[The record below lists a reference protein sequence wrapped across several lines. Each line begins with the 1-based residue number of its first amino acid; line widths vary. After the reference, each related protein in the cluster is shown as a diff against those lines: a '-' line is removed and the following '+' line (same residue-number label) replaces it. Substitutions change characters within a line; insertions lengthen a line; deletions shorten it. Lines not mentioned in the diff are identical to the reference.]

1 MTAAFDPG
9 RYLRY
14 DEMTAQLK
22 AWAEAYPGLC
32 RLEEIGRSAEGRSI
46 WALTLTNQATGPDS
60 EKPGYLI
67 DANTHAGEVTGG
79 AAAMY
84 TIHWLL
90 TGYGSEPVAT
100 EILDTRAFY
109 VVPRIAVDGVEFYL
123 TTPYYLRS
131 SPKLYP
137 VAEELPGLHPQD
149 LNGDGMIL
157 QMRIPHPDGDWKAD
171 GGDPRLMIRRAPEE
185 RGAGPYYKLYAEGL
199 VREWNG
205 KGIPATPRKW
215 GMDFNRNY
223 PAFWNPEGQQPGA
236 GPYPLSEPETR
247 ALAQFL
253 LSHPNIGAYVAYH
266 TTGGVLLRPPS
277 NGGDEKIDQGDL
289 EVFKRIGELCQ
300 RYSGYPCKS
309 TYDAFGYPG
318 QEAMVKGADD
328 WAYEHL
334 GVQAYTFELWDRDG
348 RAGAKGY
355 AQIGVKGLLAMK
367 QADVVAD
374 ERKRLAWNDAE
385 LGGKGF
391 IPWTPFEHP
400 QLGPVEIGGWDP
412 KFALQNPPPGPILVE
427 EITKA
432 AAFTFQHALATP
444 RLAAELKAVRLGEGL
459 YKLSARIRNTG
470 GLATNVTSMAVQMK
484 AAPPIEVR
492 LEGAAT
498 ILNGK
503 AKQEVGHLEG
513 WAVTGGRPA
522 KDEVWVDWIVRAEA
536 GAVIAVTASTPRAGK
551 AVAEVTLA

>member
-1 MTAAFDPG
+1 MTAAFDSG

-14 DEMTAQLK
+14 DEMTAQLR
-22 AWAEAYPGLC
+22 AWAEGYPGLC
-32 RLEEIGRSAEGRSI
+32 RLAEIGRSAEGRTI
-46 WALTLTNQATGPDS
+46 WAVTLTNQATGPDS

-79 AAAMY
+79 AAAIY
-84 TIHWLL
+84 SIHWLL
-90 TGYGSEPVAT
+90 TGYGLDPIAT

-109 VVPRIAVDGVEFYL
+109 VVPRIAVDGAEFYL
-123 TTPYYLRS
+123 STPYYLRS
-131 SPKLYP
+131 SARLYP
-137 VAEELPGLHPQD
+137 APEELPGLHPAD
-149 LNGDGMIL
+149 VNADGMIL
-157 QMRIPHPDGDWKAD
+157 QMRLVHPDGDWRAD
-171 GGDPRLMIRRAPEE
+171 EADPRLMVRRQPEG
-185 RGAGPYYKLYAEGL
+185 RGEGPFYKLYPEGEM
-199 VREWNG
+199 RQWDG
-205 KGIPATPRKW
+205 KGISVTPRKW

-223 PAFWNPEGQQPGA
+223 PAFWNPEGKQPGA

-277 NGGDEKIDQGDL
+277 NGADDKIDQADL
-289 EVFKRIGELCQ
+289 EVFKRIGELCE
-300 RYSGYPCKS
+300 RASGYPCKS
-309 TYDAFGYPG
+309 TYEAFGYPG

-334 GVQAYTFELWDRDG
+334 GVQAYTYELWDLNG

-355 AQIGVKGLLAMK
+355 AQVGVKGLLT
-367 QADVVAD
+367 QSYADFLAD

-391 IPWTPFEHP
+391 IPWMAFLHP

-412 KFALQNPPPGPILVE
+412 KFCIQNPPPGPMLVE
-427 EITKA
+427 EITKT

-444 RLAAELKAVRLGEGL
+444 RLAAELTAEKVGEGL

-470 GLATNVTSMAVQMK
+470 GLATNVTGMAVKMK
-484 AAPPIEVR
+484 TAPPIEVR
-492 LEGAAT
+492 LEGDLQ
-498 ILNGK
+498 ILSGK
-503 AKQEVGHLEG
+503 AKEEAGHLEG

-522 KDEVWVDWIVRAEA
+522 RDEVWLDWVVRAKA
-536 GAVIAVTASTPRAGK
+536 GATVTVTAGTPRAGK
-551 AVAEVTLA
+551 AVATVTLA